1 MLKDWKGK
9 SWTVWVAWLVVLA
22 MVLTLGSSVFY
33 ALAG

>member
-22 MVLTLGSSVFY
+22 MVLTFGINIIY
-33 ALAG
+33 AIAG